1 MFPSAMRWT
10 SMRTHMPQL
19 TLLGCLGVLYSIV
32 SFERGRADLHVRPLF
47 KGDLAHVLPQC
58 AQRSQARVGV
68 VRVVVDEF
76 LTGEVCGGTSP
87 VFRNIMQGG
96 DFRSCGANQ

>member
-47 KGDLAHVLPQC
+47 KGDLVHVLPQC
-58 AQRSQARVGV
+58 VQRSQVRIGV
-68 VRVVVDEF
+68 LRVVVDEF
-76 LTGEVCGGTSP
+76 PTGQVGG
-87 VFRNIMQGG
+87 
-96 DFRSCGANQ
+96 GAVSVICSVV